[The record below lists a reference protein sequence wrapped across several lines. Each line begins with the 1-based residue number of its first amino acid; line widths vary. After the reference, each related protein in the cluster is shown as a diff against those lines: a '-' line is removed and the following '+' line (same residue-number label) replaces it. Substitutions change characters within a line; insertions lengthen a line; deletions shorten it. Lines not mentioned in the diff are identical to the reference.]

1 MRNGDKMN
9 NLINSMYQD
18 NDYKSYLEKYEE
30 KNVVDYILLEILLK
44 KYVDILEVFYKINI
58 FLFNYS
64 SLNLNQKLKDYMHYK
79 NKDLTLND
87 ISLIYHNHYLKNYN
101 MCRDSIKVIIDKKLV
116 SLDEI
121 ELLKLIYNRKYEDEL
136 L

>member
-1 MRNGDKMN
+1 MN

-18 NDYKSYLEKYEE
+18 DDYKLY
-30 KNVVDYILLEILLK
+30 LK
-44 KYVDILEVFYKINI
+44 KYEVEGIIDYKLLETLLTRYKDILYVFYKINI
-58 FLFNYS
+58 FLFDYS
-64 SLNLNQKLKDYMHYK
+64 YKNLNEEIKDYMHYK
-79 NKDLTLND
+79 NKDLTLDD
-87 ISLIYHNHYLKNYN
+87 ISLIYYNYYLKNYN

-121 ELLKLIYNRKYEDEL
+121 ELLKLIYRRKYEDEL